1 MPKKIL
7 LSIFSLILAIGPL
20 ALWAEQDD
28 TIAYLQNTTQNAWI
42 TQGLA
47 AAGASN
53 IDISYLD
60 LHTSD
65 LMTAAKN
72 ILALASVQ
80 SDNTESLNDLVAV
93 VQNNFDGTQIGS
105 PDLLNDDFWG
115 LIALESAGVTSQ
127 TAAVKNFILAHQNS
141 DYGWSWGVEGQSDTN
156 DTAAAVM
163 ALLETDLTASS
174 EPIAGALSY
183 LASAQNADGGFGYD
197 VNSESDGASTAWV
210 MAALNKANQ
219 NNDSAVAFLQSLHQP
234 DGSYLWLPGDQQ
246 GSVLVTAYA
255 LLALSDSAYPVH
267 HIVLDSEDDQEETGI
282 SLRIEGPDNTICLA
296 KNLEAETVLD
306 LVAAGASVCDYT
318 YETRETEWGV
328 YVYSIG
334 GVIPQ
339 GMDGWQYFVNWAPGT
354 IGAGDYQLSSGDSV
368 LWGYGGWPLYAGKIT
383 INNAQ
388 TQVTATYFNG
398 NAWLS
403 WAGAQIKVN
412 DQVYTADNQGQA
424 NIVLDSDGIYTIYAE
439 YSDQVIRSNKEY
451 VTVGNGISQSVDLSV
466 NIIVEGPGDPGDD
479 DTIAFVVNQS
489 SINFGD
495 MNPGQSAETI
505 LTLSNTGALP
515 LYVEANILGDNT
527 FVDYTSLNQNNWQD
541 YQDDLAVASSTP
553 VNVNLSVPGNF
564 SNYGLKSGQL
574 IFWATSR

>member
-1 MPKKIL
+1 MKKIL
-7 LSIFSLILAIGPL
+7 LSILSLVLISSPLAILADH
-20 ALWAEQDD
+20 DD
-28 TIAYLQNTTQNAWI
+28 TIAYLQNQTQNAWI

-47 AAGASN
+47 AAGADN
-53 IDISYLD
+53 INISYLD
-60 LHTSD
+60 LDTTD

-72 ILALASVQ
+72 ILVLASVQ
-80 SDNTESLNDLVAV
+80 SDNDENLNDLVAV

-105 PDLLNDDFWG
+105 PELLNDDFWG
-115 LIALESAGVTSQ
+115 LLALESVGVDDQ
-127 TAAVKNFILAHQNS
+127 TVAIKNFILSHQNS
-141 DYGWSWGVEGQSDTN
+141 DHGWSWGVGGQSDTN
-156 DTAAAVM
+156 DTAASII

-174 EPIAGALSY
+174 EPIVQALDY
-183 LASAQNADGGFGYD
+183 LHSAQNADGGFGYD
-197 VNSESDGASTAWV
+197 LDSESDGASTAWV
-210 MAALNKANQ
+210 IAALNKVNQ
-219 NNDSAVAFLQSLHQP
+219 NTDSAVAFLQSLHQP

-255 LLALSDSAYPVH
+255 LLALSDSTYPVH
-267 HIVLDSEDDQEETGI
+267 HIILNNQEDQEDNSGI
-282 SLRIEGPDNTICLA
+282 NLRIEGPESTICLA
-296 KNLEAETVLD
+296 KNLQADTVLD
-306 LVAAGASVCDYT
+306 LVTTGASVCGYT

-334 GVIPQ
+334 GIVPQ
-339 GMDGWQYFVNWAPGT
+339 GISGWQYFVNWTPGN
-354 IGAGDYQLSSGDSV
+354 IGAGDYHLAEGDSV
-368 LWGYGGWPLYAGKIT
+368 LWGYGGWPLYAGKIA
-383 INNAQ
+383 INNL
-388 TQVTATYFNG
+388 TVTATYFDG
-398 NAWLS
+398 NNWLPWS
-403 WAGAQIKVN
+403 GAHIKVN

-424 NIVLDSDGIYTIYAE
+424 NIVLDHDGVYTIYAE

-451 VTVGNGISQSVDLSV
+451 VTVGSGISQSVDLSA
-466 NIIVEGPGDPGDD
+466 NIIAEDSGDPGDD

-489 SINFGD
+489 NVNFGD
-495 MNPGQSAETI
+495 MNPGESAETI

-564 SNYGLKSGQL
+564 SNYGQKSGQL